1 MDSCHESLR
10 MKSQE
15 FMMMETQNRQGENF
29 IRGEFNQ
36 ELQRG
41 GWISAGFSLL
51 PVGVGQSLHPFH
63 IPQEIC
69 VSSLYD
75 SAGKQKC

>member
-15 FMMMETQNRQGENF
+15 FMMMMETQNRQGENF
-29 IRGEFNQ
+29 IGREFHQ

-41 GWISAGFSLL
+41 GWINAGFSLL
-51 PVGVGQSLHPFH
+51 PVGMGQSLHPFH
-63 IPQEIC
+63 TPPEIC

-75 SAGKQKC
+75 